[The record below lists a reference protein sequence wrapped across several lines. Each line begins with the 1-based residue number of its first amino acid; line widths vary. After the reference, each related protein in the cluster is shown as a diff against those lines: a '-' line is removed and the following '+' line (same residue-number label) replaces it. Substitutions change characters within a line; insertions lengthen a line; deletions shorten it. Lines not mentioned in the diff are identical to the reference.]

1 MPTSKF
7 TVPLPE
13 EILAYCHVYCVD
25 GIHII
30 VGVSYAGLLRSQV
43 SSIRVECH
51 LPENVLV
58 SAGRLGRWIKVCGRL
73 VMILYKR
80 VSGPSACIYLNAG

>member
-1 MPTSKF
+1 MSISKYDLHSMPTSKF

-25 GIHII
+25 AIHII
-30 VGVSYAGLLRSQV
+30 VGVSYAGFLRSQV

-58 SAGRLGRWIKVCGRL
+58 SAGRLGRWIKYVEGSRSF
-73 VMILYKR
+73 YT
-80 VSGPSACIYLNAG
+80 NE